1 MKPARFSYRRAESVE
16 EAVAHL
22 QELGDEAKVLA
33 GGQSLVPMMNL
44 RLARPT
50 ALVDING
57 IPGLAG
63 IRFLAD
69 GQLELGALVR
79 HRHLET
85 YPSPLPGFSLLPRA
99 ARFIGHYGVRDR
111 GSFGGSIAHADS
123 TAEWCLVAALF
134 DAELHMVGPGGGTR
148 AVAARDFFQGFL
160 STALQP
166 DEVLTVIRF
175 GRGATRSA
183 IQEFAQRH
191 GDFAVVAVAVAFDL
205 DAGRCR
211 RSRIVVGGVDGR
223 PLRVDDA
230 EKLLD
235 GQAPTAALFAEVAD
249 VVTRTID
256 PPSDSHASADYRR
269 ELARTLVLRA
279 LTQAASGEPDS
290 AAERDSGA
298 AA

>member
-1 MKPARFSYRRAESVE
+1 MKPARFSYHRAETVE

-22 QELGDEAKVLA
+22 YELGEGAKVLA

-44 RLARPT
+44 RLARPS

-57 IPGLAG
+57 IAGLAG
-63 IRFLAD
+63 IRLLDD
-69 GQLELGALVR
+69 GGLELGALVR

-85 YPSPLPGFSLLPRA
+85 YPARLPGFSLLPRA

-111 GSFGGSIAHADS
+111 GTFGGSIAHADS

-134 DAELHMVGPGGGTR
+134 DAELHMVGPGGAR
-148 AVAARDFFQGFL
+148 AVAATDFFQGFL
-160 STALQP
+160 STVLEP
-166 DEVLTVIRF
+166 DEVLTAIRF

-183 IQEFAQRH
+183 IQEFAQRS
-191 GDFAVVAVAVAFDL
+191 GDFAVVAAAVAFDL

-211 RSRIVVGGVDGR
+211 RARIVVGGVDGR
-223 PLRVDDA
+223 PLRIGDA
-230 EKLLD
+230 ETLLE
-235 GQAPTAALFAEVAD
+235 GEPHTQALFAEVAD
-249 VVTRTID
+249 VVTGSID
-256 PPSDSHASADYRR
+256 PPSDSHGSADYRR

-279 LTQAASGEPDS
+279 LTEAAREPGS
-290 AAERDSGA
+290 ASWPDSGA